1 MEGYAWPGNVRELEN
16 RITPA
21 VIMTE
26 GRKGTHY
33 DLELARDGDD
43 AWIPTLK
50 EARNQEERALVTRA
64 LQRNECWAAML
75 RVAEVAETSGR
86 RLTRPDLPQRASTNT
101 EPTFG
106 VRRSAPL
113 WIGRSNTAGL
123 SVQRRG
129 WTS

>member
-1 MEGYAWPGNVRELEN
+1 MEGYSWPGNVRELEN

-64 LQRNECWAAML
+64 LQRDDGNVSKAAEEL
-75 RVAEVAETSGR
+75 EIS
-86 RLTRPDLPQRASTNT
+86 RPTLYELMEWLNIEKP
-101 EPTFG
+101 
-106 VRRSAPL
+106 
-113 WIGRSNTAGL
+113 
-123 SVQRRG
+123 
-129 WTS
+129 